1 MSKGKGNKSESKRMG
16 LRGTKK
22 LSRGEETINKT
33 ERQPLNGRR
42 RLQIVYP
49 RKGWYKNIEEIHI
62 TQYQTPKHP
71 NQKMGGRPN
80 SFPEKT
86 CRRPTGTRRDAQITT
101 TGEMSSQLTPVGM
114 PIIEEDN
121 KGQVLA
127 RLRREGALRCCWRK
141 LNVKIAAK
149 ENSMEAPQNT

>member
-1 MSKGKGNKSESKRMG
+1 
-16 LRGTKK
+16 
-22 LSRGEETINKT
+22 
-33 ERQPLNGRR
+33 
-42 RLQIVYP
+42 
-49 RKGWYKNIEEIHI
+49 
-62 TQYQTPKHP
+62 
-71 NQKMGGRPN
+71 
-80 SFPEKT
+80 
-86 CRRPTGTRRDAQITT
+86 
-101 TGEMSSQLTPVGM
+101 MSSQLTPVGM